1 MRTLTRLSSETG
13 ARTFL
18 VREGLRF
25 APERTFSRMA
35 LRSQRLILFLGQRN
49 SELYL

>member
-13 ARTFL
+13 RAFSWRVKGRDL
-18 VREGLRF
+18 

-35 LRSQRLILFLGQRN
+35 LRSQRVILFLGQRN